1 MIAIEVQLHQDLLY
15 ECLIG
20 YPVAQLHHLPVVAF
34 AVQEFVEE
42 MGLLLL
48 SDVDY

>member
-1 MIAIEVQLHQDLLY
+1 MISIKVQLHQDLLY

-20 YPVAQLHHLPVVAF
+20 NSIAQLHHLPVVAF
-34 AVQEFVEE
+34 AVKEFVEE

-48 SDVDY
+48 SDVDD